1 MKENELRDKVMDR
14 LASALDDED
23 TNRISVLLDVLE
35 FLTVTQPQFTP
46 APCLPNIPYIPGPMY
61 QPVFPYTTTCEQA

>member
-14 LASALDDED
+14 LACALDDGD

-35 FLTVTQPQFTP
+35 FLPVAQPQP
-46 APCLPNIPYIPGPMY
+46 AQAPCLPNISYIPEPVH
-61 QPVFPYTTTCEQA
+61 QLVFPYTTCGWA